1 MASHATRWIKAR
13 SVLFAFTMMVGLATV
28 TPILGSSNA
37 AAEETFETVPPDP
50 TVVAVVD
57 GPGGIGYW
65 VVAAD
70 GSVEVIGTSIV
81 PPLGE
86 REPIT
91 DRVRTAYAGVRGAL
105 GIWLELADGTKL
117 AVGDPGPSIF
127 TGHDRPP
134 GWLSGLAVK
143 QLMAGSWVDEI
154 DRGCVTELP
163 RAVRIGQLLLPTMTE
178 SQFGAAVEESRDHQ
192 IAGILL
198 SGGATPWIGRR
209 ISELQDFAGRIP
221 LLMAADEEGGR
232 VQRLHHVLPNLP
244 SAARQVNERLELV
257 AQRAERHAVQM
268 LELGFDVNFAPVL
281 DVGSGPG
288 IGDRSFSN
296 DPSLVADYGM
306 ATIEGLSDGGVL
318 PVVKHFPGH
327 GSADSDSHLGRSVG
341 PPLAQ
346 LNESDLVPF
355 KAAISSKKIAVMVG
369 HIEVPDLTDGL
380 PSSLSK
386 AAIDGLLR
394 NDLGF
399 DGLVVTDSLNMRSVS
414 DRWTVDEAV
423 VMSVAAGADLM
434 ILGKLADV
442 GLAFDA
448 IDRAVHDG
456 LISVDRVN
464 DAATH
469 VLRAKNV
476 NGCTLVGRVR
486 GVLNTV
492 YDW

>member
-1 MASHATRWIKAR
+1 
-13 SVLFAFTMMVGLATV
+13 
-28 TPILGSSNA
+28 
-37 AAEETFETVPPDP
+37 
-50 TVVAVVD
+50 
-57 GPGGIGYW
+57 
-65 VVAAD
+65 
-70 GSVEVIGTSIV
+70 
-81 PPLGE
+81 
-86 REPIT
+86 
-91 DRVRTAYAGVRGAL
+91 
-105 GIWLELADGTKL
+105 
-117 AVGDPGPSIF
+117 
-127 TGHDRPP
+127 
-134 GWLSGLAVK
+134 
-143 QLMAGSWVDEI
+143 
-154 DRGCVTELP
+154 
-163 RAVRIGQLLLPTMTE
+163 
-178 SQFGAAVEESRDHQ
+178 
-192 IAGILL
+192 
-198 SGGATPWIGRR
+198 
-209 ISELQDFAGRIP
+209 
-221 LLMAADEEGGR
+221 
-232 VQRLHHVLPNLP
+232 
-244 SAARQVNERLELV
+244 
-257 AQRAERHAVQM
+257 
-268 LELGFDVNFAPVL
+268 
-281 DVGSGPG
+281 
-288 IGDRSFSN
+288 
-296 DPSLVADYGM
+296 M

-346 LNESDLVPF
+346 LHESDLVPF
-355 KAAISSKKIAVMVG
+355 RAAISSKKIAVMVG

-448 IDRAVHDG
+448 IDRAVHGG

-476 NGCTLVGRVR
+476 NACTLVGRVR